1 MYAIDSVTEMV
12 VWMYFLGAP
21 VVASAAM
28 GADGKLYVVSGTGEI
43 TAFDGKT
50 GRAVWSF
57 ILVTSTPT
65 VLSLSSPSIS
75 GNGVLFV
82 GVSDGSLAAVYDGVF
97 RPQQP
102 SCSLPCDDTP
112 WPQFLRTRDHNSTS
126 PFYGPQTFSSTAI
139 QWVSNTTI
147 PRLPVSEVTST
158 PILGLHNVLYY
169 TTVSPGYLFA
179 VQQTDGARLWS
190 FACDGDVV
198 GTPALSTADGL
209 VFVGTSNGTI
219 FALESLTAEI
229 MWTQALGDSV
239 STSVVVD
246 NDRLYVGTTTGMV
259 YSFYL
264 DDGGL
269 LGHWLLQAPSLQLRP

>member
-1 MYAIDSVTEMV
+1 MAVWRPFTTESFARNNPPAHCRVMTRLGPSFCGLVT
-12 VWMYFLGAP
+12 
-21 VVASAAM
+21 
-28 GADGKLYVVSGTGEI
+28 I
-43 TAFDGKT
+43 TAHPPFTAHK
-50 GRAVWSF
+50 R
-57 ILVTSTPT
+57 
-65 VLSLSSPSIS
+65 SP
-75 GNGVLFV
+75 V
-82 GVSDGSLAAVYDGVF
+82 
-97 RPQQP
+97 QQ
-102 SCSLPCDDTP
+102 L
-112 WPQFLRTRDHNSTS
+112 
-126 PFYGPQTFSSTAI
+126 

-264 DDGGL
+264 DDGGFAWSLVAAGPITATPTLTLSGL
-269 LGHWLLQAPSLQLRP
+269 LYFVVGPLCFLFLPAPFFA